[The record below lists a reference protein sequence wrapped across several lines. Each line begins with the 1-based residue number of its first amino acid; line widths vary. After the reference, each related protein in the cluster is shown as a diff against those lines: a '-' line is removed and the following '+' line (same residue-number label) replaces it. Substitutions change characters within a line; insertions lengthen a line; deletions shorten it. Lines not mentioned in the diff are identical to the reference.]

1 MLHLYSLS
9 HPVSRLSRPKITSTV
24 IQLKSRAIWS
34 GFGFHS
40 YHQGSL
46 VKLYRSNISF
56 PAFNDSDIAD
66 RTVFVPIFSLDK

>member
-1 MLHLYSLS
+1 M
-9 HPVSRLSRPKITSTV
+9 V
-24 IQLKSRAIWS
+24 QLKSRAIWS